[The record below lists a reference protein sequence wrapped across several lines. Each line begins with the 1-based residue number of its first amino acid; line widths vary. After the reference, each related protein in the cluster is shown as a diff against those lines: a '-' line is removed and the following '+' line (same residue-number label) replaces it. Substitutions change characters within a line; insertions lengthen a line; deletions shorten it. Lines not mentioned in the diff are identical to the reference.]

1 MGRKEG
7 SGVSRELNPGR
18 RTPDVLVGLAL
29 LFAIGGIA
37 LAYESWLGHALI
49 AIVGLMLMIY
59 SLTTGAM
66 LRGRIKRTSANV
78 FRLHKRSGIYLGSL
92 ILGSFVYGL
101 WMRLQ
106 HGDPLLSS
114 VHGKLGLIVLFI
126 MILQLVP
133 SLVLKDRARY
143 RGLHRVLGYALAP
156 ILVLDTTWG
165 LHNAVLG
172 GTKSLVL
179 VHSISGGLAALALA
193 WIILETLYPTERGLR
208 RARVAS
214 YLAAFLV
221 TAGCWIVGGYNY
233 LTAYGSQVKPAI
245 LAGPEPW
252 VHQIV
257 METKEHIFIFLP
269 IIALALSLSLY
280 YLEGDSFPG
289 DARSRRA
296 INMIACLA
304 LFLVLLMFLMGAV
317 ISNAGSAGVEA

>member
-1 MGRKEG
+1 M
-7 SGVSRELNPGR
+7 
-18 RTPDVLVGLAL
+18 LVGLAL
-29 LFAIGGIA
+29 LLAIGGIA
-37 LAYESWLGHALI
+37 LAYENWVGHALI

-66 LRGRIKRTSANV
+66 LRGRIKRTPANV
-78 FRLHKRSGIYLGSL
+78 FRRHKRSGIYLGSL

-114 VHGKLGLIVLFI
+114 VHGRLGLIVLLI

-156 ILVLDTTWG
+156 ILVLDTAWG

-172 GTKSLVL
+172 VTKSLVL
-179 VHSISGGLAALALA
+179 VHSISGGLASLALA
-193 WIILETLYPTERGLR
+193 WIILETLYPTERGLH

-221 TAGCWIVGGYNY
+221 TTGCWVAGGYNY
-233 LTAYGSQVKPAI
+233 LTAYGSQVKPTI

-280 YLEGDSFPG
+280 YLDGDSFLG